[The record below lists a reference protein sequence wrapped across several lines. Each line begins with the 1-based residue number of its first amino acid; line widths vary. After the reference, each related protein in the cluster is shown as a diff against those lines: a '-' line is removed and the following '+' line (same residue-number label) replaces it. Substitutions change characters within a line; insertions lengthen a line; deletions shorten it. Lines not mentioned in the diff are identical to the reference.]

1 MKDLVLGQSKINDSI
16 NKKML
21 ANDKILENLS
31 EKMDSFSST
40 IKNQLSLNKMLETQ
54 LAQLAA
60 AVPSYE
66 QGKIPRKLE
75 DLVES
80 VNLVTTKYG
89 KPPLQSNWGYLLDH
103 PFITKKKDPGHP
115 TIKCSIRPQTFHNA
129 FCDLGSGINI
139 MSKVTYDNLLGRPL
153 SPSYLCM

>member
-1 MKDLVLGQSKINDSI
+1 M
-16 NKKML
+16 M

-66 QGKIPRKLE
+66 QGKIPRKPE
-75 DLVES
+75 DPVEF

-89 KPPLQSNWGYLLDH
+89 KPPL
-103 PFITKKKDPGHP
+103 
-115 TIKCSIRPQTFHNA
+115 
-129 FCDLGSGINI
+129 
-139 MSKVTYDNLLGRPL
+139 
-153 SPSYLCM
+153 